1 MDWKFERVEQKF
13 EQIKVGDHRVRIK
26 EVSKQISQSGRDMI
40 KLVFDVSGTNL
51 LLYNYIVFMDD
62 RPEITN
68 RKLTQLFDSFGIED
82 GNFNLN
88 SWVGKVGAV
97 NVKHDEEER
106 AVVNYFINRNRQA
119 NLPPWV
125 EGSQDTPAPRKV
137 GDMYEVDDEEL
148 PF

>member
-26 EVSKQISQSGRDMI
+26 EVSKQISQNGRDMI

-106 AVVNYFINRNRQA
+106 AVVNYYINKNRQQ

-125 EGSQDTPAPRKV
+125 EGNTETPTPKL
-137 GDMYEVDDEEL
+137 GELYEVDDEDL

>member
-26 EVSKQISQSGRDMI
+26 EVSKQISQNGRDMI
-40 KLVFDVSGTNL
+40 KLVFDVSGTNI

-106 AVVNYFINRNRQA
+106 AVVNYYINKNRQQ

-125 EGSQDTPAPRKV
+125 EGNAETPTPKL
-137 GDMYEVDDEEL
+137 GELYEVDDDDL

>member
-26 EVSKQISQSGRDMI
+26 EVSKQISQNGRDMI
-40 KLVFDVSGTNL
+40 KLVFDVSGTNI

-68 RKLTQLFDSFGIED
+68 RKLTQLFDSFDIED

-106 AVVNYFINRNRQA
+106 AVVNYYINKNRQQ

-125 EGSQDTPAPRKV
+125 EGNTETPTPKL
-137 GDMYEVDDEEL
+137 GELYEVDDDDL

>member
-26 EVSKQISQSGRDMI
+26 EVSKQISQNGRDMI

-68 RKLTQLFDSFGIED
+68 RKLTQLFDGFGIED

-106 AVVNYFINRNRQA
+106 AVVNYYINKNRQQH
-119 NLPPWV
+119 LPPWV
-125 EGSQDTPAPRKV
+125 EGNAETPTPKL
-137 GDMYEVDDEEL
+137 GELYEVDDEDL

>member
-68 RKLTQLFDSFGIED
+68 RKLTQLFDSFDIED

-106 AVVNYFINRNRQA
+106 AVVNYYINKNRQQ

-125 EGSQDTPAPRKV
+125 EGNTETPTPKL
-137 GDMYEVDDEEL
+137 GEMYEVDDEEL